1 MRSFPIVQVEV
12 KIRVPDQLIGRL
24 IGKNGHCLKKI
35 MDETT
40 TQISIKLVVLYVD

>member
-1 MRSFPIVQVEV
+1 MRSFPIMQVEI

-35 MDETT
+35 MDETS
-40 TQISIKLVVLYVD
+40 TQISIKLELL